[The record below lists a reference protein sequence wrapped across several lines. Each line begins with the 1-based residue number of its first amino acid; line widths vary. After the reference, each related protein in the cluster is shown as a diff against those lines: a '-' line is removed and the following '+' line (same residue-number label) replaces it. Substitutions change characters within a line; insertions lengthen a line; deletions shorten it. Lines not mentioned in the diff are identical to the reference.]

1 MPAAE
6 LRGFAAAIAF
16 LTRVPV
22 GRFVAI
28 DGADIARGRLFFPVV
43 GAGIGAAMGGTADGL
58 TGTLGTALAAVCAL
72 AVGAALT
79 GALHLDALADTADA
93 LGATTRERAL
103 EIMRDHAI
111 GAYGT
116 IALVLDLAAKGA
128 ALAVLAAHDDVL
140 RFAVCAAAVAR
151 IVPVLMSAA
160 LPYAR
165 AGEGL
170 GRALDAGGWIRA
182 AIAVAIAAGLCAWL
196 DALPLLAAGAAVCL
210 VAGLAVRR
218 ALGGVTGDVLGAAA
232 EVTEVVAL
240 IVAVAVL

>member
-6 LRGFAAAIAF
+6 LRGLLAAVAF
-16 LTRVPV
+16 LTRIPIKT
-22 GRFVAI
+22 RLDA
-28 DGADIARGRLFFPVV
+28 ADIARGSIFFPLV

-72 AVGAALT
+72 AVGAVLT
-79 GALHLDALADTADA
+79 GALHLDALADSADA

-116 IALVLDLAAKGA
+116 IAVVLDLLAKGA
-128 ALAVLAAHDDVL
+128 ALAVLAAHDDGL
-140 RFAVCAAAVAR
+140 RYAVCAAAVAR
-151 IVPVLMSAA
+151 VVPVLLSQV

-165 AGEGL
+165 QGEGL
-170 GRALDAGGWIRA
+170 GRALDAAGWTRA

-196 DALPLLAAGAAVCL
+196 DTLPLLGAGAAVL
-210 VAGLAVRR
+210 VIAYVAARR

-240 IVAVAVL
+240 VVAVAVV